1 MDITLDWLGVS
12 TFRVVIDDLVIFL
25 DATATESAVV
35 ARGRGS
41 EQDVFGGSMADW
53 LGQGLS
59 MGRFGQRRARRGCGR
74 AYPTRPVGPHRLQ
87 VTPQTILDALA
98 EGLTVTE
105 TAHKLGTSRASV
117 YRGLLDRVAHL
128 FRPP

>member
-53 LGQGLS
+53 ARPGAKHGPV
-59 MGRFGQRRARRGCGR
+59 RAEKGTRGAVGG
-74 AYPTRPVGPHRLQ
+74 PTPRGP
-87 VTPQTILDALA
+87 
-98 EGLTVTE
+98 
-105 TAHKLGTSRASV
+105 
-117 YRGLLDRVAHL
+117 
-128 FRPP
+128 

>member
-59 MGRFGQRRARRGCGR
+59 MGRFGQRRAR
-74 AYPTRPVGPHRLQ
+74 
-87 VTPQTILDALA
+87 
-98 EGLTVTE
+98 EGLWAGLPHEARRPSPTPSHTPNDF
-105 TAHKLGTSRASV
+105 GRPC
-117 YRGLLDRVAHL
+117 RGPYGHGDS
-128 FRPP
+128 P